1 MYLFDLSTRL
11 GYEGRYRTPEA
22 VSRELREIRDK
33 IDTLNSM
40 LNARDIITEIL
51 TSLSQGEYQRLA
63 KPVTDMV
70 DSATMT
76 LNSLRALYED
86 LSLMSR
92 ELEDLR
98 CLI

>member
-22 VSRELREIRDK
+22 VSRELKEIRDK
-33 IDTLNSM
+33 VDSLNSM
-40 LNARDIITEIL
+40 LNARVIITEIL
-51 TSLSQGEYQRLA
+51 DSLSEGDYARLA
-63 KPVTDMV
+63 RPVSDMV
-70 DSATMT
+70 ESATMT

>member
-1 MYLFDLSTRL
+1 MYLFDLSTHL

-22 VSRELREIRDK
+22 VSRELREIKDK
-33 IDTLNSM
+33 VDSLNSM

-51 TSLSQGEYQRLA
+51 TSFSEGDYQRLA
-63 KPVTDMV
+63 GPVTEMV
-70 DSATMT
+70 QSATMT
-76 LNSLRALYED
+76 LNSLRVLYED
-86 LSLMSR
+86 LSLMSS

>member
-1 MYLFDLSTRL
+1 MYLFDLSTHL

-22 VSRELREIRDK
+22 VSRELREIKDK
-33 IDTLNSM
+33 IDSLNSM

-51 TSLSQGEYQRLA
+51 TSLCEGNYQRLA
-63 KPVTDMV
+63 VPVTEMV
-70 DSATMT
+70 QSATLT
-76 LNSLRALYED
+76 LNSLTALYED

>member
-1 MYLFDLSTRL
+1 MYLFDLNTHL

-22 VSRELREIRDK
+22 VSRELKEIRNK
-33 IDTLNSM
+33 IDSLNSM

-63 KPVTDMV
+63 GPVNDMV
-70 DSATMT
+70 ESANTT
-76 LNSLRALYED
+76 LNSLTALYED

>member
-1 MYLFDLSTRL
+1 MYLFDLSTHL

-22 VSRELREIRDK
+22 VSRELRAIKDK
-33 IDTLNSM
+33 VDSLNSM

-51 TSLSQGEYQRLA
+51 TSFSEGNYQVLA
-63 KPVTDMV
+63 VPVTEMV
-70 DSATMT
+70 ESATVT
-76 LNSLRALYED
+76 LNSLTALYDD
-86 LSLMSR
+86 LSRMSK